1 VSEVGNAFVPDAID
15 AVDAVIDATKIF
27 LATFNAVL
35 DSTLTTSDAVLNGVD
50 ALVDDLDV
58 VDADEECVDG
68 VDGQR
73 VVLDGVEE
81 TNHVWVSWKKLV
93 PRRNRCKPQEQKVP
107 DDVLVVDGSV
117 QTGHYVIDAQLLLGV
132 LQQRDKGS
140 LAAVRQLVLGHHDVE
155 AVLPEHRLP
164 LTPDPAHPGGG
175 ERELDRLVTRRAIRL
190 DLAKSGGVGCTI
202 FDLVRGISVYPR
214 ASALWEIPTCAGDIK
229 PATEAPR

>member
-1 VSEVGNAFVPDAID
+1 MLLALSSILLRFLDADVVLDAIGVVLDAIGVVLDAID
-15 AVDAVIDATKIF
+15 V
-27 LATFNAVL
+27 VL
-35 DSTLTTSDAVLNGVD
+35 DAIGVVLDAI
-50 ALVDDLDV
+50 DV
-58 VDADEECVDG
+58 VRDG
-68 VDGQR
+68 VDGPR

-93 PRRNRCKPQEQKVP
+93 PRRNRSKPQEQKVP

-140 LAAVRQLVLGHHDVE
+140 LAAVRQLVLGYHDVE

-175 ERELDRLVTRRAIRL
+175 ERELDRLVSRRTIRL

-202 FDLVRGISVYPR
+202 IHLVRGISVYPR